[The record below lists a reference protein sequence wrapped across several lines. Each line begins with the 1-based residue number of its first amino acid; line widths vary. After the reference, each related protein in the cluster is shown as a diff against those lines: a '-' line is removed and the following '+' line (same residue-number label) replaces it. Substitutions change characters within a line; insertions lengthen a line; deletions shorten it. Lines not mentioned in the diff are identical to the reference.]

1 MAIEDKLGLIHEK
14 INAVAAD
21 VTYLRGRFDAEL
33 PHLATKAELKNEI
46 AAHKNGC
53 NKRISLSPKKK
64 NNGKITLALLSAIGC
79 LTAVIYAL
87 IRLFV

>member
-1 MAIEDKLGLIHEK
+1 MAIDDKLGLIHEK
-14 INAVAAD
+14 INAVASD

-53 NKRISLSPKKK
+53 NKPKKK